1 MPTDPMSS
9 SVDELRAEYS
19 VVIVGSGY
27 GGSVLAA
34 RLSEEAVRRSEA
46 GEGDL
51 WPKGI
56 CLFERGLELH
66 PGEYP
71 DRLTNAPRHIQ
82 ISTER
87 WSLGSKSALF
97 DFRFGRDVNVLVGCG
112 LGGGSLI
119 NAGVS
124 LRAPV
129 SAFAKGWPTGI
140 DQAELDPY
148 YDRAAKMLLPR
159 PYSGPELA
167 KFRALD
173 RSAIA
178 LRRRAEKAPIN
189 VTFSA
194 RPSGPAGPGP
204 GGGIQPPCT
213 SCGDCVS
220 GCNVGA
226 KNTLLMNYLPIA
238 HRNGVQMFTRT
249 GVRELEEGTG
259 KYRGRWLVYVDRSA
273 ERRRRSPCNFVVAD
287 IVILAGGTLGSTE
300 ILMRSR
306 ELGLT
311 VSDRLGDQFSANGD
325 VLGFAFDGRSPVDAI
340 AGDMRGVRH
349 TTVGP
354 TITGMAEVDWPGD
367 DGTKRILL
375 EEGAIPGVLAP
386 LLPLAFAGGAVRR
399 RRWRLLKALS
409 GPYAGALHRT
419 LPYLLI
425 YPDDGGG
432 RLTLQGDHLQVDWRD
447 HPGRP
452 AYRAHKELLREAA
465 SDGLGATLYREPGV
479 DGISSPLT
487 TVHPLGGCAMA
498 DDAQHGVV
506 DADGRVFNGSTGNKI
521 HDGLYVCDGS
531 VIPVA
536 LGVNP
541 LLTIAALAE
550 RTAFRITGAGP
561 KPAGPGAVS
570 EKKPPTAAAAPK
582 TKVARTAVG
591 GKKGARAAVG
601 PKKKAVGT

>member
-1 MPTDPMSS
+1 VPTDPLSS
-9 SVDELRAEYS
+9 SFDELRDAYS

-34 RLSEEAVRRSEA
+34 RLAES
-46 GEGDL
+46 GKI
-51 WPKGI
+51 PNGI
-56 CLFERGLELH
+56 CLLERGLELH

-87 WSLGSKSALF
+87 RSLGSKSALF
-97 DFRFGRDVNVLVGCG
+97 DFRFGKDVNVLVGCG

-124 LRAPV
+124 LRAPDTT
-129 SAFAKGWPTGI
+129 FASGWPAGI
-140 DQAELDPY
+140 NRPELDPY
-148 YDRAAKMLLPR
+148 YDRAVAVLR
-159 PYSGPELA
+159 PERYSGPTLA
-167 KFRALD
+167 KFEALD

-178 LRRRAEKAPIN
+178 LEVRAQQAPIN

-194 RPSGPAGPGP
+194 
-204 GGGIQPPCT
+204 GGLQPPCT
-213 SCGDCVS
+213 RCGDCVS

-238 HRNGVQMFTRT
+238 HRNGVQIFTRT
-249 GVRELEEGTG
+249 GVREVEKGRGEFDG
-259 KYRGRWLVYVDRSA
+259 KWLVYVDRSG

-287 IVILAGGTLGSTE
+287 IVILAGGTLGSSE

-306 ELGLT
+306 KLGLGL
-311 VSDRLGDQFSANGD
+311 SDRLGEQFSANGD

-340 AGDMRGVRH
+340 AGDRRGVRH
-349 TTVGP
+349 STVGP
-354 TITGMAEVDWPGD
+354 TITGMVEVDRPGP
-367 DGTKRILL
+367 GGSKRILL
-375 EEGAIPGVLAP
+375 EEGAVPAVLAP
-386 LLPLAFAGGAVRR
+386 LVPFAFAGGAIRR
-399 RRWRLLKALS
+399 RRWRLLKALT

-425 YPDDGGG
+425 YPDDDGG
-432 RLTLQGDHLQVDWRD
+432 RLTLQGDRLQVNWRD

-452 AYRAHKELLREAA
+452 AYKAHKELLRQAA

-479 DGISSPLT
+479 DGVSSPLT

-498 DDAQHGVV
+498 DDAKNGVV
-506 DADGRVFNGSTGNKI
+506 DADGRVFSGSTGGQI
-521 HDGLYVCDGS
+521 HEGLYVCDGS
-531 VIPVA
+531 VIPTA

-550 RTAFRITGAGP
+550 RTAFRMTGFVPKTPPGSGAVLTGKPPGAGAARKRKAAKAAPP
-561 KPAGPGAVS
+561 KR
-570 EKKPPTAAAAPK
+570 AAPK
-582 TKVARTAVG
+582 KTEGSTAE
-591 GKKGARAAVG
+591 A
-601 PKKKAVGT
+601 GTSQEEAGT